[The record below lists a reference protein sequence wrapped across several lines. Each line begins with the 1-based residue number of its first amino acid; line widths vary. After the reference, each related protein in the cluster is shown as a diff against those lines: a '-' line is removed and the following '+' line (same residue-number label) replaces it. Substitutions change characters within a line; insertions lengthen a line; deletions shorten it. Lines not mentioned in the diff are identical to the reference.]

1 MSMDIDKREYQ
12 KPKLQ
17 SLCLRSLKRTY
28 DVFRANQTPDD
39 DYETQRLKVA
49 AKVFS
54 EYESVKD
61 MPTVQPGSE
70 ITDVVITDA
79 TEEPKNNTTKIM
91 GVHDF
96 PSAPGTFHFCLI
108 STIILKYL

>member
-1 MSMDIDKREYQ
+1 MSTDIDKREYQ

-17 SLCLRSLKRTY
+17 SACLRSLKRTY
-28 DVFRANQTPDD
+28 DVFRANQTPDLD

-54 EYESVKD
+54 EYDSVKD
-61 MPTVQPGSE
+61 MPTVQPGAE
-70 ITDVVITDA
+70 TTTTDVMITDA
-79 TEEPKNNTTKIM
+79 PEESKNNAPKIM

-96 PSAPGTFHFCLI
+96 PSAPGKLRI
-108 STIILKYL
+108 

>member
-17 SLCLRSLKRTY
+17 SVCLRSLKRTY

-70 ITDVVITDA
+70 TTTTDVMITDA
-79 TEEPKNNTTKIM
+79 TEETKNNTTKIM

-96 PSAPGTFHFCLI
+96 PSAPGKFFELI
-108 STIILKYL
+108 

>member
-70 ITDVVITDA
+70 TTTTTDVLITDA

-96 PSAPGTFHFCLI
+96 PSAPGM
-108 STIILKYL
+108 

>member
-17 SLCLRSLKRTY
+17 ALCLRSLKRTY

-39 DYETQRLKVA
+39 DFETQRLKVA

-61 MPTVQPGSE
+61 MPTVQPGTE
-70 ITDVVITDA
+70 TTTTDAVITDA
-79 TEEPKNNTTKIM
+79 VEEPKNNSIKIM

-96 PSAPGTFHFCLI
+96 PSAPGSFMI
-108 STIILKYL
+108 IITIIQYFL